1 MLTLRLKL
9 NGSLKDKLTR
19 KRNQCCD
26 ILESSRRRCD
36 FALTMLLDAWS
47 WGCLELSCVSRVGS
61 ISWEECII
69 EDGRVNLM
77 GIGESFYI
85 VHRTKESWQYLD

>member
-1 MLTLRLKL
+1 MRKELLERLVLSDVAGKAAEEGVPSRGVDADILYRMLTLRLKL

-36 FALTMLLDAWS
+36 FALTMLLDA
-47 WGCLELSCVSRVGS
+47 
-61 ISWEECII
+61 
-69 EDGRVNLM
+69 
-77 GIGESFYI
+77 
-85 VHRTKESWQYLD
+85 